1 MFPYTRKW
9 RQFAGWSALSEA
21 SRGDRSPLFV
31 GSRFVILNLRPMNTL
46 PKHRKAL
53 PGEQELRNRA
63 RAGLTEEL
71 PNIILNIMKASRKA
85 GAPEVISTHEMRFE
99 FERVLRAVKAGRSLT
114 LTYRSKPLA
123 RIVPLREE
131 QTIAEDDPIF
141 RLDELAEPIG
151 PLTNA
156 EIDALV
162 YGQ

>member
-1 MFPYTRKW
+1 
-9 RQFAGWSALSEA
+9 
-21 SRGDRSPLFV
+21 
-31 GSRFVILNLRPMNTL
+31 
-46 PKHRKAL
+46 
-53 PGEQELRNRA
+53 
-63 RAGLTEEL
+63 
-71 PNIILNIMKASRKA
+71 MKASRKA
-85 GAPEVISTHEMRFE
+85 CAPEVISTHEMRFE